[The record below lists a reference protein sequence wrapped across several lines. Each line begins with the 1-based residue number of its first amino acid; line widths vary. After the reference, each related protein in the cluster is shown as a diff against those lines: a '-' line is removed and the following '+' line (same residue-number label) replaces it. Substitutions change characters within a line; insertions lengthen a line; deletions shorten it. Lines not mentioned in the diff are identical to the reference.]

1 MNCLG
6 CIIKI
11 DDEDEDDEKQ
21 SYHILTIQDTVWH
34 IFIWS
39 LFQKDQGSIHA
50 SPLIFC
56 GIS

>member
-11 DDEDEDDEKQ
+11 DDEDDEKQ